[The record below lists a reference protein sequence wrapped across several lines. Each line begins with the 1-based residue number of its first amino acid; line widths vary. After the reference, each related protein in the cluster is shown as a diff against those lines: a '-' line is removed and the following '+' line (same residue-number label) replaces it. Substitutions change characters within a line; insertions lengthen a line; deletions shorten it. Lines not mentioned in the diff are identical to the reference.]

1 MFHCQIYSKEF
12 LDEDSSWSVTPTT
25 SLLQQIHSIPGQSS
39 IRWIA
44 SIRVGGQ
51 EHKIALGSPTQSD
64 ENALYFPTWFLDG
77 MSIEADGHERIV
89 RFEPSE
95 TIPRAQRLH
104 FQTVGIIPD
113 WIDIVSI
120 LEEPLSQLGVLKK
133 GQMLPVPVIENA
145 MLILDVYDPEEEYVF
160 MDGNNITLEVEP
172 DESVLEAQ
180 RLEAESARVEAEAE
194 ATRLEAEAAAQVQVQ
209 QTPPIRGKF
218 TPFQGKGYVLGGR

>member
-1 MFHCQIYSKEF
+1 
-12 LDEDSSWSVTPTT
+12 
-25 SLLQQIHSIPGQSS
+25 
-39 IRWIA
+39 
-44 SIRVGGQ
+44 
-51 EHKIALGSPTQSD
+51 
-64 ENALYFPTWFLDG
+64 